1 MRRQWVITI
10 ASFILSVAIVSA
22 QTGQCTE
29 IIETAIANAEEGCS
43 SIGRNQ
49 ACFGHI
55 ALDATGQ
62 PDADNFQFSNIGD
75 IVDVA
80 EIETLTLGGFNSDT
94 GAWGVVLMRLQ
105 ANLPDTLPGQNVT
118 VILFGDTTLRNAA
131 SSVAQQIPPEQQQ
144 TISATGAVN
153 IRSLPTTTASV
164 LGSVNSGV
172 NITATGRTSDNQWI
186 RTLFDEQPGWIAS
199 FLLSGDSRIEDLL
212 VVEPD
217 AEQFGPMQAFYLTT
231 GIGRPGCKEIPDN
244 GMMVQTPQGVGTI
257 NLTVNEVDIE
267 MGSTVYFTINDDRMM
282 SVQPIEGA
290 ARVTSGGMTRTAI
303 AGTRTQIQLNDDYL
317 PEGEPSIPESYFGDE
332 DIDDL
337 PYEALEREIEWDEGL
352 DDEEYEDF
360 LEYDEIFESLD
371 LEDLDEVFD
380 YIAEYEDDEEFNLLD
395 YIIDDLD
402 YVEFD
407 DELEDYFLDEGYDFS
422 GYDEFTGDDDGSD
435 DYDEFT
441 EDDDSSDGYPDD
453 SYPDDDYPHDDGY
466 PDDSYPDDDY
476 YDE

>member
-231 GIGRPGCKEIPDN
+231 GIGRPDCNEIPDD
-244 GMMVQTPQGVGTI
+244 GMIVQTPQGAGTI

-267 MGSTVYFTINDDRMM
+267 MGSTVYFTVNDDRIM
-282 SVQPIEGA
+282 SVQPVEGA

-422 GYDEFTGDDDGSD
+422 GYDEFTGDD
-435 DYDEFT
+435 E
-441 EDDDSSDGYPDD
+441 YPDD
-453 SYPDDDYPHDDGY
+453 SYPDDYDDDDSDYYDNGSDYDDDGSDY
-466 PDDSYPDDDY
+466 YDDGSDY